1 MIEINLLPEEYRKK
15 DTQAKRMD
23 LAKFNVQNLPLFKIA
38 GAALA
43 VMVAVPV
50 LLFFIGLYARAH
62 LSSTEKRYN
71 QMVPAKKEADALKS
85 EIEMVNKKTK
95 AIDELMV
102 KRFIW
107 ARKLNDLSDSVTP
120 GIWLTEL
127 SYSEKLTD
135 RPAVIGIKNLKN
147 KGQNEPAK
155 IVMEKVMMKYLII
168 SGYASGMGED
178 GTAAVGKFIKSLKD
192 SSAFYSDFSGIEL
205 GAIKTDRNEDQEVMS
220 FKITCMFKE
229 MK

>member
-15 DTQAKRMD
+15 DAQAKRMD

-62 LSSTEKRYN
+62 LSSMEKRYN
-71 QMVPAKKEADALKS
+71 QMAPAKVEADALKS
-85 EIEMVNKKTK
+85 EIEMVNKKMQ

-102 KRFIW
+102 KRFSW

-127 SYSEKLTD
+127 SYSEKLTE
-135 RPAVIGIKNLKN
+135 RPVTINIKGMKP
-147 KGQNEPAK
+147 KGQNDARK
-155 IVMEKVMMKYLII
+155 TVMEKALEKYLII

-205 GAIKTDRNEDQEVMS
+205 GAIKTDRIEDQEVMS

>member
-15 DTQAKRMD
+15 DAQLKRMD
-23 LAKFNVQNLPLFKIA
+23 MAKFNVQNLPLFKIA

-62 LSSTEKRYN
+62 LSSMEKQYN

-85 EIEMVNKKTK
+85 GIEMVNKKIK

-102 KRFIW
+102 KRFSW

-127 SYSEKLTD
+127 SYSEKMTD
-135 RPAVIGIKNLKN
+135 RPVVIDIKNSKN

-155 IVMEKVMMKYLII
+155 TVMEKVMMKYLII

-192 SSAFYSDFSGIEL
+192 SSAFYSDFSDIEL
-205 GAIKTDRNEDQEVMS
+205 GAIKTDRIEDEEVMS
-220 FKITCMFKE
+220 FKITCLFKE
-229 MK
+229 AK